1 MQSLLNESRPMRC
14 AIYARKSAKHGLDK
28 DVNSLAVQR
37 DICSAY
43 IRSQRHRRWI
53 EAAEHY
59 EDGGFSGGN
68 LNRPG
73 LTRLLGAVEQGLV
86 DVIVI
91 YKLDRLTRSLSD
103 FIRLIELF
111 DQYEVTFVS
120 VTQSFDTKDSLG
132 RLVLNILLTFAQFER
147 EMLSDRIRDK
157 SHALRRAGRWVGGA
171 APFGY
176 DLNERR
182 LVVNQL
188 EAAKIREIHRL
199 YLELGS
205 SNQVTQRMVA
215 EGMRSKQWVGR
226 GGNMCGGSP
235 VTRSFI
241 YGILAR
247 PAYLGEFHV
256 DGEVIPALH
265 EPIIDRETW
274 EAVRQLK
281 ESRKLK
287 RPPVTADTN
296 LLLGLLFDDL
306 GRQMVIWPGARDCT
320 LTSRRYY
327 VSTSNHRLTKA
338 GTRALRANAGDLENL
353 IRAVVCAF
361 YRDREGISKAVHAL
375 GYRDADTDKL
385 IDSGTTVARYLDTC
399 DRRKLRRAWE
409 ALIER
414 IEISRERVRIILR
427 CEQVRALLA
436 WSGKGLFR
444 RGVNPDAKHHHIHV
458 LESEAFTVRAE
469 RRFRLPIDVSA
480 ERGTPQRS
488 LVNLMA
494 FARRAQA
501 LVYENRNLTFAQVA
515 QRLHCREPMVM
526 RALRLNYLAPDIIA
540 AIIDGR
546 QPPGLTRRKLLNTSI
561 PMDWVQQRVL
571 LGFSSQV
578 DPGRNE
584 ERY

>member
-14 AIYARKSAKHGLDK
+14 AIYARKSGKQGLDK

-53 EAAEHY
+53 EAAEVY
-59 EDGGFSGGN
+59 EDGGFGGGN
-68 LNRPG
+68 LDRPG
-73 LTRLLGAVEQGLV
+73 LIKLLGAVEQGLV

-103 FIRLIELF
+103 FIRLIDLF

-157 SHALRRAGRWVGGA
+157 AHALRRAGRWIGGA
-171 APFGY
+171 APYGY
-176 DLNERR
+176 DLIERR
-182 LVVNQL
+182 LVVNEL
-188 EAAKIREIHRL
+188 EAATIREIHRL

-205 SNQVTQRMVA
+205 SNQVTLRMAA
-215 EGMRSKQWVGR
+215 EGLRSKQWVGR
-226 GGNMCGGSP
+226 SGKMCGGFP
-235 VTRSFI
+235 VTRTFI

-247 PAYLGEFHV
+247 PAYVGEFHV

-265 EPIIDRETW
+265 EPIIDRQTW

-306 GRQMVIWPGARDCT
+306 GRPMVVWPGTRDCT

-327 VSTSNHRLTKA
+327 VSTSNHRLTKR
-338 GTRALRANAGDLENL
+338 GTRPLRATAGDLEDL
-353 IRAVVCAF
+353 IRAVICAF
-361 YRDREGISKAVHAL
+361 YRDREDISKAVHAL

-385 IDSGTTVARYLDTC
+385 IDSGNKVARYLDAC

-436 WSGKGLFR
+436 WSGNGSFR
-444 RGVNPDAKHHHIHV
+444 RGANADTKHHHIHV
-458 LESEAFTVRAE
+458 LESEAFTVRSE
-469 RRFRLPIDVSA
+469 RRFRLPIDVST
-480 ERGTPQRS
+480 ERGTPKRG
-488 LVNLMA
+488 LVNLMV

-501 LVYENRNLTFAQVA
+501 LVYDDRSLTFAQVA

-540 AIIDGR
+540 AIMDGR
-546 QPPGLTRRKLLNTSI
+546 QPPDLSRRKLLNTSI

-571 LGFSSQV
+571 LGFPSQV

>member
-1 MQSLLNESRPMRC
+1 MHPLPNQSRPVRC
-14 AIYARKSAKHGLDK
+14 AIYARKSAKTGLDK

-43 IRSQRHRRWI
+43 VRSQRHRGWC
-53 EAAEHY
+53 EVPENY
-59 EDGGFSGGN
+59 EDGGFGGGN

-73 LTRLLGAVEQGLV
+73 LTGLLNAIEQGLV
-86 DVIVI
+86 DVVVI

-103 FIRLIELF
+103 FIRLADLF

-120 VTQSFDTKDSLG
+120 VTQSFDTQDSLG

-157 SHALRRAGRWVGGA
+157 SHALRRAGRWIGGA
-171 APFGY
+171 APYGY
-176 DLNERR
+176 DLVNRR
-182 LVVNQL
+182 LVVNET

-205 SNQVTQRMVA
+205 SNQVTLRMAA

-226 GGNMCGGSP
+226 SGRLCGGFP
-235 VTRSFI
+235 VTRTFI

-247 PAYLGEFHV
+247 PAYIGEFHV
-256 DGEVIPALH
+256 DGEVIRALH
-265 EPIIDRETW
+265 EPLIDRETW
-274 EAVRQLK
+274 EAARRLK

-287 RPPVTADTN
+287 LPPVTADTN
-296 LLLGLLFDDL
+296 LLLGFLFDDL
-306 GRQMVIWPGARDCT
+306 GRQMVMWPGTRQCT

-327 VSTSNHRLTKA
+327 VSTSNHRITRT
-338 GTRALRANAGDLENL
+338 GTRALRATAADLEDL
-353 IRAVVCAF
+353 VRAVICAF
-361 YRDREGISKAVHAL
+361 YRDREDVSIAVHKL

-385 IDSGTTVARYLDTC
+385 IDVGAKVARFLETC

-436 WSGKGLFR
+436 WSGRGGFR
-444 RGVNPDAKHHHIHV
+444 RAPNPDARHHHIYV
-458 LESEAFTVRAE
+458 LESEAFTVRAQRE
-469 RRFRLPIDVSA
+469 FRLPINTAA
-480 ERGTPQRS
+480 EPGKPKRG
-488 LVNLMA
+488 LVDLMA
-494 FARRAQA
+494 FARRAQTV
-501 LVYENRNLTFAQVA
+501 VYENRSLTFEQIAK
-515 QRLHCREPMVM
+515 RLHCRQPMVM

-540 AIIDGR
+540 AIVDGR
-546 QPPGLTRRKLLNTSI
+546 QPADLTRRKLLNTSI
-561 PMDWVQQRVL
+561 PMDWVQQRAL
-571 LGFSSQV
+571 LGFPCQT